1 MAIAMLG
8 LTSIA
13 FAQKSEVKALDKAVK
28 SEKYDVAKG
37 LIAPAEALI
46 GDADAKLKSKFYYLK
61 AKTLL
66 KGNSSNGVVDAVK
79 SFEANTSDKYA
90 NEIAQLKNQ
99 FAIKMVN
106 ASIEDS
112 NSSKFM
118 AGGDKL
124 RVAYD
129 LTGDLRY
136 LYYTAGNYVNGKD
149 YKKALATYEELRKGG
164 YTGVETTYWATNKAT
179 GKEENLGDKNTRD
192 IYVKSGKYSNPE
204 DKTSKSVKGEIV
216 KQIGLLYM
224 ELGDNQGAI
233 EAIKAARA
241 ENPKDVSMIITEAN
255 LYYKLGKN
263 EDFERL
269 MKEAIA
275 QDPNNPVLFY
285 NLGVIAAESK
295 QTDKAREYYKK
306 SLALR
311 PDDVNT
317 NINMA
322 SLILQ
327 EGQVIVDKMNKL
339 TMSAADT
346 KKFNA
351 YEKEKN
357 TLYKEA
363 AVYLEKVLT
372 VDGKNVA
379 AAETLKGIYSSL
391 GDMANFKKMKALLET
406 IK

>member
-66 KGNSSNGVVDAVK
+66 KGDSSTGVAAAVK
-79 SFEANTSDKYA
+79 DFEANKNDKYTAEITQLTTAYA
-90 NEIAQLKNQ
+90 NN
-99 FAIKMVN
+99 MVN
-106 ASIEDS
+106 ASIKDS
-112 NSSKFM
+112 DGGKFID
-118 AGGDKL
+118 AGDKL
-124 RVAYD
+124 RTAYE
-129 LTGDLRY
+129 LTGDQKY
-136 LYYTAGNYVNGKD
+136 LYYVAGSYVNGKD
-149 YKKALATYEELRKGG
+149 YKKALTAYEELRKLG
-164 YTGVETTYWATNKAT
+164 YTGVETTYLAKNKAT
-179 GKEENLGDKNTRD
+179 GQEEGFPDKNTMD
-192 IYVKSGKYSNPE
+192 NYVKLGSHTDPRSN
-204 DKTSKSVKGEIV
+204 TTKSVKGEIV
-216 KQIGLLYM
+216 KQIGHIYM

-241 ENPKDVSMIITEAN
+241 ADPKDVNMIITEAN
-255 LYYKLGKN
+255 LYYKLGKT

-269 MKEAIA
+269 MKEAVA

-295 QTDKAREYYKK
+295 QMDKARDYYKK

-339 TMSAADT
+339 SMSAADT

-363 AVYLEKVLT
+363 VIYLEKVLAIDT
-372 VDGKNVA
+372 KNVA